1 MAEENIL
8 KVLSESLKIQLMSC
22 MYKPRDLTSEKQLLP
37 KFLSFYKV
45 TLSPVS
51 WLHQNYFQ
59 CMKCKRYVN
68 IHMSFGLCLY
78 RRS

>member
-8 KVLSESLKIQLMSC
+8 KVLSESLKIQLMPWK
-22 MYKPRDLTSEKQLLP
+22 YKPRDLTSEERLLS

-51 WLHQNYFQ
+51 
-59 CMKCKRYVN
+59 
-68 IHMSFGLCLY
+68 
-78 RRS
+78 